1 MRVVVTGATGNLGAG
16 VLRALAREPGVGSV
30 VGVARRPP
38 PDPGPGVEWVRADVA
53 RDDLTDALRGADALV
68 HLAWLFQPT
77 HDPVLT
83 WRVNV
88 LGTLAVHRAAAEAGV
103 STVVHASSVG
113 AYSPRPDADGS
124 TADHPVGEDWPT
136 HGWPGAAYT
145 REKAYLERAL
155 DGWEAEHPTIRLV
168 RLRPSFVFGR
178 EPAVEQRRLFAGP
191 FVPQSLVRPGR
202 IPVLPDV
209 PGLRFQTV
217 HSDDVGE
224 AVRLALLGDARGPFN
239 LAADPVVDTKALA
252 GLLRARLVPVP
263 RAAVRAGL
271 AAAWYLRLVPASPG
285 LFDAVLR
292 LPVMDTARA
301 RDVLG
306 WTPRRSSTEALSAF
320 LDGLARPTGGP
331 TPRLSPDAGGPARAG
346 EIASGVGGRP

>member
-1 MRVVVTGATGNLGAG
+1 MRVVVTGATGNLGTG
-16 VLRALAREPGVGSV
+16 VLRALAREPTVDAL

-38 PDPGPGVEWVRADVA
+38 AEPGPGVEWVRADVG
-53 RDDLTDALRGADALV
+53 RDDLTDVLRGADALV

-88 LGTLAVHRAAAEAGV
+88 LGSLAVYHAAAEAGV
-103 STVVHASSVG
+103 PTVVHASSVG
-113 AYSPRPDADGS
+113 AYSARPRSDR
-124 TADHPVGEDWPT
+124 PVGEDWPT

-155 DGWEAEHPTIRLV
+155 DGWEAEHTGSRLV
-168 RLRPSFVFGR
+168 RLRPSFVFR
-178 EPAVEQRRLFAGP
+178 QEAAVEQRRLFAGP
-191 FVPQSLVRPGR
+191 FVPQRLLRPSR
-202 IPVLPDV
+202 IPVVPDV
-209 PGLRFQTV
+209 PGLRFQAV
-217 HSDDVGE
+217 HSDDLGE
-224 AVRLALLGDARGPFN
+224 AVRLALVSDARGAFN
-239 LAADPVVDTKALA
+239 IAADPVVDMATLA

-263 RAAVRAGL
+263 RGAVRAVI
-271 AAAWYLRLVPASPG
+271 AAAWHSRLVPASPG

-306 WTPRRSSTEALSAF
+306 WSPQHSSTEALSSFFA
-320 LDGLARPTGGP
+320 GLARPTGGP
-331 TPRLSPDAGGPARAG
+331 TPALSPAAGGPARLG